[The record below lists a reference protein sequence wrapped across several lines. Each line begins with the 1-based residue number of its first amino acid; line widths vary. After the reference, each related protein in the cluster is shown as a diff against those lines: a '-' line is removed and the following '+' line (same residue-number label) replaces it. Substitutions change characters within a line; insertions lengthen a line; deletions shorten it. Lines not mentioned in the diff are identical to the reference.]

1 MTRYCAACGTEVEET
16 ALFCPTCGQPID
28 QESETEIPPAPAWPE
43 SAPPAEPPVAERT
56 APSRPDWETAPRV
69 DRFDD
74 PPAPEPDA
82 TPDAW
87 DEPEPQP
94 AAGTGWEVR
103 HEEPTRAEPAA
114 PAPAASPIERR
125 EGGRD
130 RPPRRAEA
138 AGPRRSMDLPITTPV
153 MLSGWLIGIGTLLA
167 ALGILIGLFGNVISP
182 IDVLL
187 LLLLLGISA
196 TVFLSSKVPE
206 IPHLKL
212 ITLAA
217 VLVGFGMALDR
228 IGSGGAGAGEL
239 LFFFG
244 TAAAAI
250 GAIIVEL
257 GRDQPLGGPQT

>member
-1 MTRYCAACGTEVEET
+1 MTRYCAACGTEVEDT

-43 SAPPAEPPVAERT
+43 SAPSAEPPVAERT
-56 APSRPDWETAPRV
+56 GPSRPDREAAPRI

-74 PPAPEPDA
+74 RPAPEPEG

-103 HEEPTRAEPAA
+103 HEEPTRTEAAA
-114 PAPAASPIERR
+114 PPPAPSAPAHR
-125 EGGRD
+125 EGGPD
-130 RPPRRAEA
+130 RPPPRADD
-138 AGPRRSMDLPITTPV
+138 AGSRRSVDLPITTPV

-187 LLLLLGISA
+187 LLILLGISA
-196 TVFLSSKVPE
+196 SVFFSSKVPDV
-206 IPHLKL
+206 PHLKL